1 MKNNYGIYCYSDK
14 GPTFGGGHDLFID
27 NNCNKDNENQDNSGH
42 SYDTLG
48 KKNALAGS
56 KYFYV
61 EDYEVYQLDLE

>member
-1 MKNNYGIYCYSDK
+1 ME
-14 GPTFGGGHDLFID
+14 FID
-27 NNCNKDNENQDNSGH
+27 
-42 SYDTLG
+42 DTLG